1 MTEPEDAPFDI
12 DAFEAFMQEQMRWA
26 SMQVPFRALSDDVPQ
41 LAADIAAF
49 DRDTSSALVAG
60 LLTVPAYQSSGLRI
74 ELLAGLVVL
83 HARGKRR
90 ATLEDLARWFAMLGA
105 SGAAAGEDAAE
116 DVMVTLVA
124 TSSEQF
130 RILEGLWESA
140 GFYTQR
146 VLDVLSGMPDM
157 GIYRSVRDSVRAL
170 LSVAEIVCMRAG
182 LERYQ
187 TGSDARPDALDIASL
202 PTAGDL
208 CARAT
213 ITHAALQ
220 ERDVSLEDLAPFL
233 LQSQHV
239 AELIDQEPGV
249 SELERRPLVS
259 VPDGVVLAL
268 PTAVTVAIRQRV
280 IDLVLG
286 TRQVGH
292 FDGHYARAL
301 SNAIADTTLLG
312 LKSGCPVLWH
322 PTEGGALAGVV
333 VPFDRGHFVV
343 LHFVLPSVESHELGW
358 FKRPIDIHP
367 TLQKALN
374 YSITSNTQQLESQ
387 DDFRGGMHLVVMC
400 GWGQGMVIPVTRP
413 DDARWRGEAMS
424 VADLV
429 RASSV
434 EDMSIQRLWRLVSAE
449 KALVDA
455 GVELMNVN
463 GVLNLFAWMQEND
476 GHLVPHGDLDDGRI
490 SPEQRLMVSLP
501 LNLLRDLRAD
511 ADRNVDAH
519 VGLDP
524 RSEPHHLHRV
534 DRGSLFS
541 HPAAERLYACTE
553 CLRSGTLLAACEGRT
568 TLWLRVDSPGVSSR
582 DTEFRLWDMVGRWGA
597 SVAAALEDGTDIEG
611 AVEITIAFEDVQSE
625 LDAVDAQVPTD
636 PLELLRVE
644 VVGAEAVTVHAAR
657 GFLNA
662 WREPTNAGE
671 RALVTAIIQ
680 AVFRIH
686 YVEYSEAEVDGLV
699 ASLLPNETGRHF
711 HVLHAHDFTDFVRDA
726 LPGEVLGIDEIESA
740 TQRIGLGWSV
750 HDGDNNVEGAEAC
763 VGLLNRL
770 VDAQVG
776 DLTSR
781 LGELDRTALVERLLL
796 NHEAA
801 HVREL
806 QWQRTSAAVLGLH
819 GDSQDVRDAVV
830 GQLSKLA
837 GAAITSR
844 VLVEIA
850 ACEAP
855 LTGGRLPDDLQIQ
868 ALLAQVELV
877 TRLGGLSDGIH
888 YGVLRPHLRVSA
900 LGDILLRDE
909 FGREVVAPMLS
920 QAVGSNYVDSA
931 GGFRRH
937 YGPQEG
943 VDRTEHL
950 LDSEFLEAWQGEM
963 GFGVDEARHLLD
975 AIEDYAI
982 KRRAPTLQI
991 RRGELVALLASRC
1004 DAATAE
1010 RFIDQLLLARRP
1022 RWAQPPQGFKSREIL
1037 PWRFGRRLSIVT
1049 RPIVQMN
1056 DDDDALYM
1064 LAPRLVRSGF
1074 FYLLRGAFHG
1084 TLDQSFFQTPA
1095 MRDAWWGKANEGHT
1109 FNALVADQLRAAGW
1123 EVRAG
1128 IELTAVLNAKLDRD
1142 YGDVDVLAWCPG
1154 GEDVFVVEC
1163 KDLSFRRNYSEIAA
1177 LLSDYQGDFKNG
1189 KPDKLKRHLMR
1200 VECAASHLPAVA
1212 RFTGVAAPKIRSC
1225 LLVAGL
1231 VPMQFASIPALEG
1244 TFVGDLDQF
1253 GAQFGQCRCPGT

>member
-1 MTEPEDAPFDI
+1 
-12 DAFEAFMQEQMRWA
+12 MQERMRWA
-26 SMQVPFRALSDDVPQ
+26 SVQVPFRVLSDEVPQ
-41 LAADIAAF
+41 LVADIAAF

-90 ATLEDLARWFAMLGA
+90 ATIEDLARWFAMLGA

-116 DVMVTLVA
+116 DVMVTLVT

-146 VLDVLSGMPDM
+146 VLDVLAGMPDT

-202 PTAGDL
+202 PTACDL

-220 ERDVSLEDLAPFL
+220 KRDVALEDLAPFL

-239 AELIDQEPGV
+239 TELMDQEPGI
-249 SELERRPLVS
+249 SELERRPLIS

-268 PTAVTVAIRQRV
+268 PTAVTVAIRQWV

-312 LKSGCPVLWH
+312 WKSGCPVLWH

-343 LHFVLPSVESHELGW
+343 LHFVLPSVASHELGW
-358 FKRPIDIHP
+358 FKRPINIHP

-374 YSITSNTQQLESQ
+374 YSIASNTQKLESQ

-434 EDMSIQRLWRLVSAE
+434 EDMSIQRLWHLVSAE

-463 GVLNLFAWMQEND
+463 GVLNLFAWMQKND

-501 LNLLRDLRAD
+501 LNLLRDLRAE

-519 VGLDP
+519 VEIDP
-524 RSEPHHLHRV
+524 RGEPHHLHRV

-582 DTEFRLWDMVGRWGA
+582 DIEFRLWDMVGRWGA
-597 SVAAALEDGTDIEG
+597 SIAAALEDGTDIKG

-657 GFLNA
+657 GFLHA
-662 WREPTNAGE
+662 WREP
-671 RALVTAIIQ
+671 
-680 AVFRIH
+680 
-686 YVEYSEAEVDGLV
+686 S
-699 ASLLPNETGRHF
+699 
-711 HVLHAHDFTDFVRDA
+711 
-726 LPGEVLGIDEIESA
+726 
-740 TQRIGLGWSV
+740 
-750 HDGDNNVEGAEAC
+750 
-763 VGLLNRL
+763 
-770 VDAQVG
+770 
-776 DLTSR
+776 
-781 LGELDRTALVERLLL
+781 
-796 NHEAA
+796 
-801 HVREL
+801 
-806 QWQRTSAAVLGLH
+806 
-819 GDSQDVRDAVV
+819 
-830 GQLSKLA
+830 
-837 GAAITSR
+837 
-844 VLVEIA
+844 
-850 ACEAP
+850 
-855 LTGGRLPDDLQIQ
+855 
-868 ALLAQVELV
+868 
-877 TRLGGLSDGIH
+877 
-888 YGVLRPHLRVSA
+888 
-900 LGDILLRDE
+900 
-909 FGREVVAPMLS
+909 
-920 QAVGSNYVDSA
+920 
-931 GGFRRH
+931 
-937 YGPQEG
+937 
-943 VDRTEHL
+943 
-950 LDSEFLEAWQGEM
+950 
-963 GFGVDEARHLLD
+963 LLD

-982 KRRAPTLQI
+982 KRRAPILQI
-991 RRGELVALLASRC
+991 RHGELVALLACRC
-1004 DAATAE
+1004 DAAIAE

-1022 RWAQPPQGFKSREIL
+1022 CWAQPPQGFKSREIL

-1056 DDDDALYM
+1056 DEDDALYM

-1154 GEDVFVVEC
+1154 GEEVFVVEC

-1177 LLSDYQGDFKNG
+1177 LLSDYQGGFKNG

-1244 TFVGDLDQF
+1244 TFVGDVDQF
-1253 GAQFGQCRCPGT
+1253 GAHFGQCRRPST

>member
-12 DAFEAFMQEQMRWA
+12 DAFEAFMQEQMRW
-26 SMQVPFRALSDDVPQ
+26 SNVQVPFSELSDEVSE
-41 LAADIAAF
+41 LVADIAAF
-49 DRDTSSALVAG
+49 DRDTNSALVAG

-83 HARGKRR
+83 HARGKRQ

-105 SGAAAGEDAAE
+105 SRAAAGEDAAE
-116 DVMVTLVA
+116 DVMVTLVT

-146 VLDVLSGMPDM
+146 VLDVLSGMPDS
-157 GIYRSVRDSVRAL
+157 GIYRSVRGSVRAL

-187 TGSDARPDALDIASL
+187 TGSDARPDALDVASL
-202 PTAGDL
+202 PSAGDL
-208 CARAT
+208 RARAT

-220 ERDVSLEDLAPFL
+220 EHNIALEDLAPFL
-233 LQSQHV
+233 LKPQYV
-239 AELIDQEPGV
+239 AELTDQEPGV
-249 SELERRPLVS
+249 SELERRPLIS

-268 PTAVTVAIRQRV
+268 PTAVTVTIRQRI

-292 FDGHYARAL
+292 FDAHYARAL
-301 SNAIADTTLLG
+301 SHSIAETTLLG
-312 LKSGCPVLWH
+312 WKSGCPVLWH

-343 LHFVLPSVESHELGW
+343 LHFVLPSVASHELGW

-374 YSITSNTQQLESQ
+374 YSIASNTQQLESQ

-400 GWGQGMVIPVTRP
+400 GWGQGMVISVTRP
-413 DDARWRGEAMS
+413 DDTRWRGEAMS

-449 KALVDA
+449 KALVDT

-476 GHLVPHGDLDDGRI
+476 GHLVPHDDLDEGRI
-490 SPEQRLMVSLP
+490 SPEQRLLVSLP
-501 LNLLRDLRAD
+501 LNLLRDLRAE
-511 ADRNVDAH
+511 ADRNVDVH
-519 VGLDP
+519 VGIDP
-524 RSEPHHLHRV
+524 RGEPHYLHRV
-534 DRGSLFS
+534 DRGPLFS

-553 CLRSGTLLAACEGRT
+553 SLRSGTLLAVCEGRM

-582 DTEFRLWDMVGRWGA
+582 DIEFRLWDMVGRWGA
-597 SVAAALEDGTDIEG
+597 AVAATLEDGTDLKG
-611 AVEITIAFEDVQSE
+611 AVEITIAFEDIQSE
-625 LDAVDAQVPTD
+625 LDAVDDRIPTD

-644 VVGAEAVTVHAAR
+644 VVGAEAATVHAAR
-657 GFLNA
+657 GFLHA

-671 RALVTAIIQ
+671 RALVTAMLRS
-680 AVFRIH
+680 VFRIH
-686 YVEYSEAEVDGLV
+686 DVEYSDSEVDRLV

-740 TQRIGLGWSV
+740 TQRLGLGWSV

-770 VDAQVG
+770 VDVQVG
-776 DLTSR
+776 DLTKR
-781 LGELDRTALVERLLL
+781 LGELDRAAVVERLLL

-806 QWQRTSAAVLGLH
+806 LWKRTSAAVLGLH

-868 ALLAQVELV
+868 ALLAQIELV
-877 TRLGGLSDGIH
+877 MRLGGLSDGIY

-909 FGREVVAPMLS
+909 FGHEVVAPMLS
-920 QAVGSNYVDSA
+920 QAVGGNYVDSV
-931 GGFRRH
+931 GGFRSH
-937 YGPQEG
+937 YGPHEG

-950 LDSEFLEAWQGEM
+950 LDPDFLKAWQGEM
-963 GFGVDEARHLLD
+963 GFGIDEARRLLD

-982 KRRAPTLQI
+982 KRHAPILRI
-991 RRGELVALLASRC
+991 RHGELVALLASQC

-1010 RFIDQLLLARRP
+1010 RFIHQLLLARRP

-1074 FYLLRGAFHG
+1074 FYLLGGAFKG
-1084 TLDQSFFQTPA
+1084 TLDQGFFQTPA

-1109 FNALVADQLRAAGW
+1109 FNALVADQLRAEGM

-1128 IELTAVLNAKLDRD
+1128 IELTAVLNAKLDRG
-1142 YGDVDVLAWCPG
+1142 YGDVDVLAWWPG
-1154 GEDVFVVEC
+1154 GEEVFVVEC
-1163 KDLSFRRNYSEIAA
+1163 KDLTFRRNYSEIAA
-1177 LLSDYQGDFKNG
+1177 LLSDYQGGFKNG
-1189 KPDKLKRHLMR
+1189 KPDKLKRHLLRM
-1200 VECAASHLPAVA
+1200 ECAASHLPAVA
-1212 RFTGVAAPKIRSC
+1212 RFTGVAEPKIKSC

-1244 TFVGDLDQF
+1244 TFVGNLEQF
-1253 GAQFGQCRCPGT
+1253 GAQFGRCRCSGS